1 MTALNSFKF
10 TGMVTAL
17 IYWFRIP
24 KSSKVAENFKG
35 LIIYV
40 KNYFVHIES
49 YNLLK
54 LSKCWN
60 QLCLNNASFHIKS
73 NKQMQ

>member
-1 MTALNSFKF
+1 MTTLNSFKR
-10 TGMVTAL
+10 TGMVIAL
-17 IYWFRIP
+17 IYWSRIP
-24 KSSKVAENFKG
+24 KSSNVTKNFKG

-60 QLCLNNASFHIKS
+60 QLCLKNVSFHIKS
-73 NKQMQ
+73 NEQMQ